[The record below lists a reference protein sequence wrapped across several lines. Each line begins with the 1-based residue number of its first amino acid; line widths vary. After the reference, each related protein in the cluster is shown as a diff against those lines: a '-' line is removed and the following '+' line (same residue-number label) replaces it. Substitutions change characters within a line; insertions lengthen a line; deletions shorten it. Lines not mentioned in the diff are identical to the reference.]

1 MKKLCTMSDQSSI
14 VTIALSMV
22 VATEMCSKTEYAEEP
37 VERLSE
43 LLTEELLTEELL
55 KKEITSV
62 ELSTV
67 FGQNPRLLTSH
78 KDQSWRLV
86 VRKSERLVLVR
97 VLLYRLLMQQ
107 STPVRYLLSADLQ
120 KRGQVPELKEHLFHT
135 SPAN

>member
-14 VTIALSMV
+14 VMMALSTV
-22 VATEMCSKTEYAEEP
+22 VATETCSKTEYAEEP
-37 VERLSE
+37 IDELSE
-43 LLTEELLTEELL
+43 LLTEELLMEV
-55 KKEITSV
+55 TSV

-67 FGQNPRLLTSH
+67 FGQNPGLLTPH

-97 VLLYRLLMQQ
+97 VLLYRLLKQQ

-120 KRGQVPELKEHLFHT
+120 KTGQVPELKEHLFHT

>member
-1 MKKLCTMSDQSSI
+1 MKKLCTMSDQNSI
-14 VTIALSMV
+14 VTMALSMV

-37 VERLSE
+37 IERLS
-43 LLTEELLTEELL
+43 ELLTEELL